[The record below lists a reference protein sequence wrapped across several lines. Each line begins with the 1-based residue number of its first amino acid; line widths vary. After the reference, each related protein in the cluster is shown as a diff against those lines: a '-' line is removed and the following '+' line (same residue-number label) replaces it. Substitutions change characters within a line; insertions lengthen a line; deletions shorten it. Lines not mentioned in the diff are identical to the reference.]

1 MTRGQSTVGAFV
13 TKGGNSGKFQ
23 IRCVYCKELHYSA
36 SCEKVVSS
44 EDRKTILRNSKCC
57 FNCLRKG
64 HLANVCANAKKYR
77 YCSGNHQSI
86 CPNNSNS
93 KTEQKQMEGKN
104 ASETNKDGEIRTLTG
119 VCKGSVL
126 LQTVRAVATNGSRS
140 KPVRILFDT
149 GSQQSYV
156 TNDLAKQLK
165 LTPLKRET
173 LHLNTFGN
181 SQTKRENYEL
191 FKFNIR
197 SMRGNESVELR
208 AISFP
213 TISSPVSS
221 VINVNNYPHLQ
232 ELELADFD
240 AKGTCND
247 NIDILV
253 GANFYWSI
261 VTGDVVR
268 GDNSP
273 TAISSKLGWLLS
285 GPSTQNSTYES
296 TISNLILAGECIDN
310 SHSQTDINGD
320 LTTTLSRLWETESI
334 GIKLIEEAGSPERY
348 TIE

>member
-1 MTRGQSTVGAFV
+1 
-13 TKGGNSGKFQ
+13 
-23 IRCVYCKELHYSA
+23 
-36 SCEKVVSS
+36 
-44 EDRKTILRNSKCC
+44 
-57 FNCLRKG
+57 
-64 HLANVCANAKKYR
+64 
-77 YCSGNHQSI
+77 
-86 CPNNSNS
+86 
-93 KTEQKQMEGKN
+93 
-104 ASETNKDGEIRTLTG
+104 
-119 VCKGSVL
+119 
-126 LQTVRAVATNGSRS
+126 
-140 KPVRILFDT
+140 
-149 GSQQSYV
+149 
-156 TNDLAKQLK
+156 
-165 LTPLKRET
+165 
-173 LHLNTFGN
+173 
-181 SQTKRENYEL
+181 
-191 FKFNIR
+191 
-197 SMRGNESVELR
+197 
-208 AISFP
+208 
-213 TISSPVSS
+213 

-296 TISNLILAGECIDN
+296 TTSNLILAGECIDN
-310 SHSQTDINGD
+310 SHAQTDINGD